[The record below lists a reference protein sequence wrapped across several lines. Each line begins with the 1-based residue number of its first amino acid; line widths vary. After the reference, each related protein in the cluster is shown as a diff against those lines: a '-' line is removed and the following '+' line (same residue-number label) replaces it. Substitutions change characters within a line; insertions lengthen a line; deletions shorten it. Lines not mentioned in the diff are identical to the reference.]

1 MRCCVVRSGAMTISY
16 TNRVSR
22 VRLLGFTLLLL
33 LWKASIYKL
42 LYREVI
48 IYGILYTT
56 ISLVYRLAMNEAQ
69 KK

>member
-1 MRCCVVRSGAMTISY
+1 MTISY

-22 VRLLGFTLLLL
+22 VRLLGFTRLLL

-48 IYGILYTT
+48 IYVILYAT
-56 ISLVYRLAMNEAQ
+56 ISLVYRLVLTDAQ